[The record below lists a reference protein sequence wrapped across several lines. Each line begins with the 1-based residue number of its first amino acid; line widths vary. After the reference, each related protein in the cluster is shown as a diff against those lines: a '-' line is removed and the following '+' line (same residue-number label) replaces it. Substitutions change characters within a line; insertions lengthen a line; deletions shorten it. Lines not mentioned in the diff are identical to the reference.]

1 MRTRAVT
8 PGTAHTAFQGRGA
21 DSAGIDIGLLV
32 LRLGAGGLLFVSGS
46 GKLFGW
52 FHGAGWART
61 AGGFEKMG
69 YHPGKLYGT
78 LAGLCEFTG
87 GTLLI
92 LGLLTPLAA
101 AIVIGT
107 MINAVHVTWPHGL
120 IASSSG
126 ILLIVAAAALGFAGP
141 GRISLDHGRLW
152 QRQGIGWGLGA
163 IVLGTA
169 AALITLAV
177 K

>member
-1 MRTRAVT
+1 MRTQ
-8 PGTAHTAFQGRGA
+8 TAAFASPAGVDA

-61 AGGFEKMG
+61 AAGFSKMG
-69 YHPGKLYGT
+69 YSPGKVYGT

-101 AIVIGT
+101 AIVIGN

-120 IASSSG
+120 IASGAG
-126 ILLIVAAAALGFAGP
+126 IVMIVAAAALGFAGP
-141 GRISLDHGRLW
+141 GRISLDSGRSW
-152 QRQGIGWGLGA
+152 QRNGIGWGLGA
-163 IVLGTA
+163 IVLGTV

-177 K
+177 R

>member
-1 MRTRAVT
+1 MRTQT
-8 PGTAHTAFQGRGA
+8 IMPGAARTAPERSGA
-21 DSAGIDIGLLV
+21 DAAGIDIGLLV

-61 AGGFEKMG
+61 AEGFSRMG
-69 YHPGKLYGT
+69 YSPGKLFGT

-87 GTLLI
+87 GTLLV

-101 AIVIGT
+101 AIVIGN

-126 ILLIVAAAALGFAGP
+126 LLLIVAAAALGFAGP
-141 GRISLDHGRLW
+141 GRISLDSGRPW
-152 QRQGIGWGLGA
+152 RRDGIGWGIGA
-163 IVLGTA
+163 VVLGVV